1 MRAVDYVTNG
11 FGIDPRAIRVA
22 PYVPSTP
29 ITGPRPFT
37 DIGYLF
43 SPSGG
48 SLFQSGGQVVSFDE
62 GYTNL
67 VSYLSR
73 EGMINPMF
81 ISIVRGPSGRSYLQQ
96 ALRFLQIFSANLKR
110 YRGNFSA
117 AYNNAVA
124 MTGTGPLVPNISIA
138 KNMTRRLDDIIKF
151 HTGVL
156 SDL

>member
-11 FGIDPRAIRVA
+11 FGISTQAMPV
-22 PYVPSTP
+22 PSYVPTSP
-29 ITGPRPFT
+29 IIAKPTV
-37 DIGYLF
+37 DIGYLL

-62 GYTNL
+62 RYKNMI
-67 VSYLSR
+67 SYLSR

-81 ISIVRGPSGRSYLQQ
+81 VSIVRGPNGRLYLQQ

-110 YRGNFSA
+110 YRGNFNA

-124 MTGTGPLVPNISIA
+124 MTGTGPLVPSVAIA
-138 KNMTRRLDDIIKF
+138 KNMTRRLDDVIRF
-151 HTGVL
+151 HTGAL

>member
-1 MRAVDYVTNG
+1 MRSVDYVTHG
-11 FGIDPRAIRVA
+11 FGIDTRVMPVPIPTPTPA
-22 PYVPSTP
+22 PIVFEPM
-29 ITGPRPFT
+29 

-48 SLFQSGGQVVSFDE
+48 SLFQSGGQAVSFDE
-62 GYTNL
+62 RYRNL

-81 ISIVRGPSGRSYLQQ
+81 ISIVRGPNGRSYLQQ
-96 ALRFLQIFSANLKR
+96 ALRFLQLFSANLNR
-110 YRGNFSA
+110 YRGNFNA

-124 MTGTGPLVPNISIA
+124 MVGTGPLVPSVAMA
-138 KNMTRRLDDIIKF
+138 KNMTRRLDDIIRF
-151 HTGVL
+151 HAGAL

>member
-11 FGIDPRAIRVA
+11 FGIDPRVMPVPA
-22 PYVPSTP
+22 YVPTSP
-29 ITGPRPFT
+29 IVAKPTV
-37 DIGYLF
+37 DIGYLL

-48 SLFQSGGQVVSFDE
+48 SLFQSGGQAVSFDE
-62 GYTNL
+62 RYRNL
-67 VSYLSR
+67 VSYLSK

-81 ISIVRGPSGRSYLQQ
+81 ISIVRGPNGRSYLQQ

-110 YRGNFSA
+110 YRGNLNA

-138 KNMTRRLDDIIKF
+138 KNMTRRLDDIIRL
-151 HTGVL
+151 HAGAI